1 MDTGKTSAFFQ
12 VIALM
17 ASSFDEQIRVFPP
30 FVVIPDEIA
39 LLFDDIYRD
48 TSQMYQDNKLSL
60 DSVNLLTKMNDLL
73 DNMSNDL
80 TKWNIESFKKDA
92 DWDTIR
98 SLAKSVLE
106 IQGIGNEKMNLDFTH
121 WIRG

>member
-1 MDTGKTSAFFQ
+1 MDAGKTSAFFQ
-12 VIALM
+12 VITLM

-80 TKWNIESFKKDA
+80 TKWNIESLKKDA

-98 SLAKSVLE
+98 SLARSILE
-106 IQGIGNEKMNLDFTH
+106 IQGIGNEKVNFDFTH
-121 WIRG
+121 WISG

>member
-1 MDTGKTSAFFQ
+1 MDTGKTSTFFQ
-12 VIALM
+12 VITLM

-80 TKWNIESFKKDA
+80 TKWNIESLKKDA

-98 SLAKSVLE
+98 SLARSILE
-106 IQGIGNEKMNLDFTH
+106 IQGIGNEKVNFDFTH
-121 WIRG
+121 WISG

>member
-1 MDTGKTSAFFQ
+1 MDTGKTSAFF
-12 VIALM
+12 
-17 ASSFDEQIRVFPP
+17 RVFPP

-80 TKWNIESFKKDA
+80 TKWNIESLKKDA

-98 SLAKSVLE
+98 SLARSILE
-106 IQGIGNEKMNLDFTH
+106 IQGIGNEKVNFDFTH
-121 WIRG
+121 WISG

>member
-39 LLFDDIYRD
+39 LLFDDMYRD

-80 TKWNIESFKKDA
+80 TKWNIESLKKDA

-106 IQGIGNEKMNLDFTH
+106 IQVIDNEKMNLDFTH

>member
-1 MDTGKTSAFFQ
+1 
-12 VIALM
+12 M

-80 TKWNIESFKKDA
+80 TKWNIESLKKDA

-98 SLAKSVLE
+98 SLARSILE
-106 IQGIGNEKMNLDFTH
+106 IQGIGNEKVNFDFTH
-121 WIRG
+121 WISG

>member
-1 MDTGKTSAFFQ
+1 MDTGKTSTFFQ
-12 VIALM
+12 VITLM

-80 TKWNIESFKKDA
+80 TKWNIESLKKDA
-92 DWDTIR
+92 DCDTIR
-98 SLAKSVLE
+98 SLARSILE
-106 IQGIGNEKMNLDFTH
+106 IQGIGNEKVNFDFTH
-121 WIRG
+121 WISG

>member
-80 TKWNIESFKKDA
+80 TKWNIESLKKDA

-106 IQGIGNEKMNLDFTH
+106 IQVIDNEKMNLDFTH